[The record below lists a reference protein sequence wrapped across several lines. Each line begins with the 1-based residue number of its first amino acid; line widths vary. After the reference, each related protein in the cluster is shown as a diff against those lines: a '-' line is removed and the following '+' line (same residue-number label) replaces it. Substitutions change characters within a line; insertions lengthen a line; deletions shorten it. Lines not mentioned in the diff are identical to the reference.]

1 MKFLLNVLI
10 SLTLLVGCS
19 SSTDEREKE
28 RKEIVDSVHEPL
40 DKAKGLEQQILDNAS
55 DQRKQLD
62 DM

>member
-1 MKFLLNVLI
+1 MKVLLNVLI
-10 SLTLLVGCS
+10 SLMLLVGCS